1 MGKHH
6 NIFGKDDDGND
17 ILIICPL
24 YDDCFC
30 CKYILQEYH
39 MNLWKKNTSINEG
52 DYIYYLRFEYD
63 LDGLGND
70 NLLHS
75 LEEILTD
82 TLLRTSPPNISFIQ
96 NNDFGIYG
104 YYHPHNNNFLYSSL
118 SFDII
123 STKPY
128 PDDLVR
134 EVSYKVKN
142 NFYLCECE
150 FSFGSYGY
158 RNHNKF
164 SDFQKRM
171 IERSLSILKTDD
183 FTPLQMD
190 RFYTIVSAGITQLK
204 FDSDK
209 IINTIVQERISIN
222 YH

>member
-24 YDDCFC
+24 FTECFC
-30 CKYILQEYH
+30 CSYIVLQY
-39 MNLWKKNTSINEG
+39 NLIQWKKRISLNDG
-52 DYIYYLRFEYD
+52 DFIYYLRFEYD
-63 LDGLGND
+63 LEGLGND
-70 NLLHS
+70 NLIHS

-82 TLLRTSPPNISFIQ
+82 TLLRTSPPNISFIK

-104 YYHPHNNNFLYSSL
+104 YYHTNNNNFLHSSL
-118 SFDII
+118 SFDLI

-158 RNHNKF
+158 RNHDKF

-190 RFYTIVSAGITQLK
+190 RFYTIVSAGITPLK

-209 IINTIVQERISIN
+209 IINTIVQERIEILR
-222 YH
+222 

>member
-6 NIFGKDDDGND
+6 NIFGKDGDGND

-24 YDDCFC
+24 FTECFC
-30 CKYILQEYH
+30 CSYIVLQY
-39 MNLWKKNTSINEG
+39 NLIQWKKRISLNDG
-52 DYIYYLRFEYD
+52 DFIYYLRFEYD

-70 NLLHS
+70 NLIHC

-82 TLLRTSPPNISFIQ
+82 TLLRTSPPNISFIK

-104 YYHPHNNNFLYSSL
+104 YYHTNNNNFLHSSL
-118 SFDII
+118 SFDLI

-142 NFYLCECE
+142 NYYLCECE
-150 FSFGSYGY
+150 FSFGSYGF
-158 RNHNKF
+158 RNHDKF

-190 RFYTIVSAGITQLK
+190 RFYTIVSAGITPLK

-209 IINTIVQERISIN
+209 IINTIVQERIEILR
-222 YH
+222 

>member
-6 NIFGKDDDGND
+6 NIFGKDGNGND

-24 YDDCFC
+24 FNDCFC
-30 CKYILQEYH
+30 CNYILREY
-39 MNLWKKNTSINEG
+39 NLIQWKKRISITDG
-52 DYIYYLRFEYD
+52 DFIYYLRFEYD

-70 NLLHS
+70 NLIHS

-82 TLLRTSPPNISFIQ
+82 TLLRTSIPNISFIH

-118 SFDII
+118 TFDLI

-142 NFYLCECE
+142 NYYLCECE
-150 FSFGSYGY
+150 FSFGSYSFK
-158 RNHNKF
+158 NHDKF

-171 IERSLSILKTDD
+171 MERSLSILKTDD

-190 RFYTIVSAGITQLK
+190 RFYTIVSAGITPLK

-209 IINTIVQERISIN
+209 IINTIVQERIEILR
-222 YH
+222 